1 MLLHFPGSIRKDSS
15 FVHWI
20 RIAFWFALLITLL
33 INSFLQGQAGEDEV
47 DEVDEVDEA
56 TMADRF
62 QRIQDLK
69 QAGPGP

>member
-1 MLLHFPGSIRKDSS
+1 MLLHFPGSIRQDSS

-20 RIAFWFALLITLL
+20 CIAFWFALLITLL

-47 DEVDEVDEA
+47 DEVDEA